1 MDTRAL
7 MWIILG
13 AILVLGGV
21 VSSLE
26 QGKEAKSRGP
36 RIEPLRSEAPLP
48 AEKPVKKDLDTGFVI
63 DPIKGL
69 KRKDENVEYFK

>member
-26 QGKEAKSRGP
+26 QGKEAKSREP
-36 RIEPLRSEAPLP
+36 RPEVLQSEAPL
-48 AEKPVKKDLDTGFVI
+48 AVEKPARKDVDTGFVI

-69 KRKDENVEYFK
+69 KRKDENAEYFK